1 MRKTEKRGERGGER
15 DREIERECEERG
27 ERTKSDEARHSDAGS
42 VPASFLYQLKCI
54 WFNF

>member
-42 VPASFLYQLKCI
+42 VPASFLYQLKCMGLT
-54 WFNF
+54 F